1 MRRIYDR
8 KIGAR
13 WYVIIIAI
21 LIGLMMSELNA
32 DTKLE
37 SFDDL
42 FTGNPENIEKNL
54 SALLPQAQ
62 ALENKSVYLQIL
74 SQIALAQAM
83 QKKFDLAHKTLDNAE
98 TSLTSEYKLA
108 RVRILL
114 ERGRVFHQSDNT
126 DEVLPL
132 FKMSYELSRKHK
144 FDFHTVNAAH
154 MVAIVEKSVDK
165 KIVWNKN
172 AINLAQKTQ
181 DKRAYVWLGALY
193 NNLAQNYIEAEQYS
207 EAHSA
212 FKQSKKFGEDRGDV
226 IVVRGA
232 KWGIARSLRSL
243 NCLDEAMSMQ
253 LALLEEYETVA
264 KKGELPIELIVVG
277 RGLVYE
283 ELAEIHLAHMKKYAV
298 FAYQDLS
305 KDPWC
310 IKLMPE
316 RLEKMKELG
325 IHK

>member
-1 MRRIYDR
+1 MFE
-8 KIGAR
+8 
-13 WYVIIIAI
+13 
-21 LIGLMMSELNA
+21 SNA

-37 SFDDL
+37 NFDDL

-54 SALLPQAQ
+54 SALLSQSQ

-83 QKKFDLAHKTLDNAE
+83 QKKFDLAHKTLDKAE
-98 TSLTSEYKLA
+98 ASLTSEYELA

-114 ERGRVFHQSDNT
+114 ERGRVFHQSDNI
-126 DEVLPL
+126 DEALPL
-132 FKMSYELSRKHK
+132 FKKSYELSRKHK

-154 MVAIVEKSVDK
+154 MAAIIEKSVDE
-165 KIVWNKN
+165 KIIWNKK
-172 AINLAQKTQ
+172 AISLAQKTQ
-181 DKRAYVWLGALY
+181 DKRAYAWLGAIY
-193 NNLAQNYIEAEQYS
+193 NNLAQNYIEAQQYS

-212 FKQSKKFGEDRGDV
+212 FKQSKIFGEERGDV
-226 IVVRGA
+226 IIVRGA

-243 NCLDEAMSMQ
+243 NCLDEALSMQ
-253 LALLEEYETVA
+253 LALLEEYETIA

-298 FAYQDLS
+298 LAYQDLS
-305 KDPWC
+305 KDPWY

-316 RLEKMKELG
+316 RLEKMKQLG